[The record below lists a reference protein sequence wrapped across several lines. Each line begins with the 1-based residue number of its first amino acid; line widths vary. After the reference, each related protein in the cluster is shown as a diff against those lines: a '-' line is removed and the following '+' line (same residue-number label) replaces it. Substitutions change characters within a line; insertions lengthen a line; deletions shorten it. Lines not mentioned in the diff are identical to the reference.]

1 MDRADQGDFSRL
13 LLKKVEHMEAKQEV
27 ARIDRDTALD
37 DVFRTVDKL
46 LQLDGPWSAI
56 NIGRAFLKRREFDKC
71 LKVLGGRYTPLLIPT
86 TIFAETWDKKHTYWC
101 RGQFKDYLVFSS
113 RVGILENN

>member
-1 MDRADQGDFSRL
+1 MDHADQGDFSRL
-13 LLKKVEHMEAKQEV
+13 LFKRVEHMEAKQEV

-71 LKVLGGRYTPLLIPT
+71 LKVLGGALHSPAHSYDHLRR
-86 TIFAETWDKKHTYWC
+86 DM
-101 RGQFKDYLVFSS
+101 G
-113 RVGILENN
+113 